1 MENRNIDQMTKSN
14 NEFLDSFHFTDFF
27 LLFETENVTQK
38 FHIAGKIQIDIFLLK
53 FSQTSFSCF
62 DPYRIL
68 VEVHWKGFR
77 V

>member
-38 FHIAGKIQIDIFLLK
+38 FHIAGKIQIDIFLKIQPNFIFL
-53 FSQTSFSCF
+53 
-62 DPYRIL
+62 L
-68 VEVHWKGFR
+68 
-77 V
+77 

>member
-27 LLFETENVTQK
+27 LFETENINAK
-38 FHIAGKIQIDIFLLK
+38 YKLFHIAGKIQIDI